1 MRMLG
6 TYLRPAAL
14 QKAVILSEIWNI
26 LVWENHTEWAASR
39 WQGAS
44 AEGTAAMIQ
53 FWTFSKIVNL
63 QTNQSN
69 DDLRTKPEG
78 GRKERERESGP
89 DCTQDHCTNC
99 CTTQVRWQSK
109 AVLGW
114 FACWT
119 TTHSLQSC
127 SMEWNNCEYQYWD
140 KWNFSV
146 YFESLYY
153 RYYSKTVNANIWRL
167 YVQSVYKC
175 HLPDLLKRF
184 LGGVRCVMCGL
195 CWCLGDIILT
205 SVCLRLG

>member
-1 MRMLG
+1 MAR
-6 TYLRPAAL
+6 
-14 QKAVILSEIWNI
+14 S
-26 LVWENHTEWAASR
+26 
-39 WQGAS
+39 
-44 AEGTAAMIQ
+44 
-53 FWTFSKIVNL
+53 FSWGNS
-63 QTNQSN
+63 SN
-69 DDLRTKPEG
+69 DSVLDIFQDCQFTDKPEQRRSENEAG
-78 GRKERERESGP
+78 GRQEGERESGP

-119 TTHSLQSC
+119 TTHGLQSY
-127 SMEWNNCEYQYWD
+127 SMEMEWNNCEYQYWD

-153 RYYSKTVNANIWRL
+153 RYYSKAVNANIWRL

-184 LGGVRCVMCGL
+184 LGGVRCIMCGL
-195 CWCLGDIILT
+195 WWCLGDIILT
-205 SVCLRLG
+205 SVCLLLG